1 MPVYLVIE
9 GVSSNKQEGEEK
21 KKGKIELSEISYCP
35 IEGRVAVL
43 KPFIDKITI
52 THKIADK
59 ELTAALVESLLQ
71 EADKEQGHFKKAA
84 QFKSGAVSYRA
95 SVNLI
100 VPPGDAQV
108 LIQAGPKKKGIT
120 HALRLEFNPSRLGK
134 PGIAFLK
141 TQIESLVS
149 GPLVS
154 DDLSF
159 DDIIAKGTVTRVD
172 IAVDVVGIRVD
183 KLDVR
188 FLGDGK
194 SHWYY
199 SNKGQPETGYYGIK
213 QNKKK
218 QNSPA
223 PWITYNKRQE
233 IKDKGPEGGK
243 QLYGGLSHT
252 RIEFHAI
259 QKKPFAK
266 LGTLANPF
274 DTISL
279 AYPQAPKGI
288 KPYAWAFFLDACHRR
303 GREEALQ
310 TISEVA
316 TRNKYAA
323 ALEEAHKA
331 FWKPEQ
337 IWKHWPAAIQ
347 QSGLLTTMCS

>member
-9 GVSSNKQEGEEK
+9 GVSSNKQEEGEEK

-35 IEGRVAVL
+35 IKGRVAVL
-43 KPFIDKITI
+43 KPIIDKITI
-52 THKIADK
+52 THKIADN

-141 TQIESLVS
+141 TQIESLVT

-233 IKDKGPEGGK
+233 TKDKGPEGGK

-259 QKKPFAK
+259 QKKPFVK

-274 DTISL
+274 GTISL

-288 KPYAWAFFLDACHRR
+288 KPYAWAFFLDACQRR
-303 GREEALQ
+303 GRE
-310 TISEVA
+310 V
-316 TRNKYAA
+316 
-323 ALEEAHKA
+323 ALELLPEGALRKRYRQALDKAHAA
-331 FWKPEQ
+331 FWKPDR
-337 IWKHWPAAIQ
+337 IWASWHNSIAKT
-347 QSGLLTTMCS
+347 GL

>member
-1 MPVYLVIE
+1 VFGPV
-9 GVSSNKQEGEEK
+9 
-21 KKGKIELSEISYCP
+21 
-35 IEGRVAVL
+35 
-43 KPFIDKITI
+43 
-52 THKIADK
+52 
-59 ELTAALVESLLQ
+59 
-71 EADKEQGHFKKAA
+71 
-84 QFKSGAVSYRA
+84 
-95 SVNLI
+95 
-100 VPPGDAQV
+100 
-108 LIQAGPKKKGIT
+108 
-120 HALRLEFNPSRLGK
+120 
-134 PGIAFLK
+134 
-141 TQIESLVS
+141 
-149 GPLVS
+149 VS

-159 DDIIAKGTVTRVD
+159 DDIIEKGTVTRVD

-223 PWITYNKRQE
+223 PWVTYNKRQE

-288 KPYAWAFFLDACHRR
+288 KPYAWTFFLDACHRR
-303 GREEALQ
+303 GREKALQ
-310 TISEVA
+310 TISEIT
-316 TRNKYAA
+316 TRKKYAA
-323 ALEEAHKA
+323 ALDEAHKA

-337 IWKHWPAAIQ
+337 IWKHWPAAVQ
-347 QSGLLTTMCS
+347 QLGLLTDVQLIALDVTGASSTEGNCLQTSRKGGGSFYSRFEMPRKARIVRTLSKDRQTTPHIETIRHDRQSTSANDCTKTERVQLTAHEGRSYRGHHVEMALKRSRHKLEREHREALNEIERIERPKRMGVSD

>member
-1 MPVYLVIE
+1 MPIYYVIN

-21 KKGKIELSEISYCP
+21 KKGKIESSEISYCP
-35 IEGRVAVL
+35 IKGRVAVL

-52 THKIADK
+52 TYKIADE
-59 ELTAALVESLLQ
+59 ELVATLVQSLLQ

-84 QFKSGAVSYRA
+84 QFKSGAVSYKA

-120 HALRLEFNPSRLGK
+120 HALRLEFNLRGLGK
-134 PGIAFLK
+134 QGIAFLK
-141 TQIESLVS
+141 SQLESLVL
-149 GPLVS
+149 GPIIS
-154 DDLSF
+154 DGLHF
-159 DDIIAKGTVTRVD
+159 DDIIANGTVTRVD
-172 IAVDVVGIRVD
+172 IAVDLVGIRVD
-183 KLDVR
+183 QLDVR
-188 FLGDGK
+188 FLGQGK

-199 SNKGQPETGYYGIK
+199 SEKGQAETGYYGIK

-223 PWITYNKRQE
+223 PWISYNKRQE
-233 IKDKGPEGGK
+233 IKDKVTEGGK

-252 RIEFHAI
+252 RIEFHAV

-279 AYPQAPKGI
+279 AYPEAPKGI
-288 KPYAWAFFLDACHRR
+288 KPYAWAFFLDSCQRR
-303 GREEALQ
+303 GREASLELLPEGALRKRYRQ
-310 TISEVA
+310 
-316 TRNKYAA
+316 
-323 ALEEAHKA
+323 ALDKANAA
-331 FWKPEQ
+331 FWKSDQ
-337 IWKHWPAAIQ
+337 IWASWTESLVKSW
-347 QSGLLTTMCS
+347 L

>member
-1 MPVYLVIE
+1 MPVYRVIE

-21 KKGKIELSEISYCP
+21 KKGKIESSEISYCP
-35 IEGRVAVL
+35 IKGRVAVL

-52 THKIADK
+52 THKIADE
-59 ELTAALVESLLQ
+59 ELVKTLVESLLQ

-84 QFKSGAVSYRA
+84 QFKSGAVSYKA
-95 SVNLI
+95 SVSLI

-108 LIQAGPKKKGIT
+108 LLQAGPKKKGT
-120 HALRLEFNPSRLGK
+120 AHALRLEFNPRRLGK

-141 TQIESLVS
+141 SQIECLAL
-149 GPLVS
+149 GPVVS

-183 KLDVR
+183 QLDVR

-194 SHWYY
+194 SHWYH
-199 SNKGQPETGYYGIK
+199 SKKGQPETGYYGIK

-223 PWITYNKRQE
+223 PWVTYNKRQE
-233 IKDKGPEGGK
+233 LKDKGPEGGK

-274 DTISL
+274 GTISL
-279 AYPQAPKGI
+279 AYPEAPKGI
-288 KPYAWAFFLDACHRR
+288 KPYAWAFFLDSCQRR
-303 GREEALQ
+303 GREASLELLPEGALRKRYRQ
-310 TISEVA
+310 
-316 TRNKYAA
+316 
-323 ALEEAHKA
+323 ALDKAHAA
-331 FWKPEQ
+331 FWKPDT
-337 IWKHWPAAIQ
+337 IWASWQESLFK
-347 QSGLLTTMCS
+347 SGL

>member
-21 KKGKIELSEISYCP
+21 KEVKIELSEISYCP
-35 IEGRVAVL
+35 ISGRVAVL
-43 KPFIDKITI
+43 KPIIDKITI
-52 THKIADK
+52 THKIADN

-100 VPPGDAQV
+100 VPPGDAHV

-141 TQIESLVS
+141 KQIESLVS

-252 RIEFHAI
+252 RIEFHAM

-279 AYPQAPKGI
+279 AYPQAPKGM
-288 KPYAWAFFLDACHRR
+288 KPYAWAFFLDACQRR
-303 GREEALQ
+303 G
-310 TISEVA
+310 SE
-316 TRNKYAA
+316 A
-323 ALEEAHKA
+323 ALELLPGGALRKRYRQALDKAHA
-331 FWKPEQ
+331 DFWKPAK
-337 IWKHWPAAIQ
+337 IWASWPNSLVK
-347 QSGLLTTMCS
+347 SGL